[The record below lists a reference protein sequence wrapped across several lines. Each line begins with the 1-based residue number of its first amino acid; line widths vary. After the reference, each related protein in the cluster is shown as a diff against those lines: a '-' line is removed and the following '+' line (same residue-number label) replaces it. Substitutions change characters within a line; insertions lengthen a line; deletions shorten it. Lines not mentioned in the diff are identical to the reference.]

1 MRKSCEKLLFTDQGY
16 VFFLL
21 LDNNC
26 DIMIKNVPLLMENS
40 QNAPK
45 KQAVYGFYDI
55 GQLTFV
61 YGDAAEGDMCVL

>member
-1 MRKSCEKLLFTDQGY
+1 
-16 VFFLL
+16 
-21 LDNNC
+21 
-26 DIMIKNVPLLMENS
+26 MIKNVPLLIENS

-61 YGDAAEGDMCVL
+61 YGDAAEGDMSVL

>member
-1 MRKSCEKLLFTDQGY
+1 
-16 VFFLL
+16 
-21 LDNNC
+21 
-26 DIMIKNVPLLMENS
+26 MIKNVPLLMENS